1 MPSEESILVN
11 ITPAETRVAWVDN
24 GILRE
29 VWIERAN
36 KRGLVG
42 NIYLG
47 KVERVL
53 PGMQAAFIN
62 IGLERTGFLHVS
74 DICPKTALSS
84 MENMPEDCDDI
95 TKFLRA
101 GQKVVVQVV
110 KDPLSSKGAR
120 LTMLVTI
127 PSRLLVFMPEEKMI
141 GVSQRI
147 DSSEERERLREVV
160 HSIPEAQSSVGGFIV
175 RTVAEGAGFHEIRA
189 DIVYLEQLW
198 SEIIEKQQKV
208 KVSALLYEDQPLYLN
223 LLRDIPVDN
232 LKEIQVDSFETHKK
246 MLNFSNS
253 YVMNLANKLV
263 HYSGE
268 RPLFDLHN
276 IEEEIKLALNK
287 RVNLKSGGY
296 LIIDQTEAMTTVD
309 VNTGGFVGHKNL
321 EETIFRTN
329 LEATK
334 AIARQLRLRNLG
346 GIIILDLID
355 MDNQEHRTAV
365 YSALQKELLKD
376 KVKMS
381 ISAISNLG
389 LIEMTRKRTRESL
402 ERVLCEPCDVCQG
415 RGSVKTAETISF
427 EVFRE
432 ITRMA
437 KQFEAK
443 NYRVI
448 ASESVASYILDEA
461 SNRVV
466 DLEVFLNKN
475 IRFQAESGYF
485 VEQFDVVMS

>member
-355 MDNQEHRTAV
+355 MDDQEHRTAV

-381 ISAISNLG
+381 ISAISKLG

>member
-11 ITPAETRVAWVDN
+11 ITPVETRVAWVDN

-110 KDPLSSKGAR
+110 KNPLSSKGAR

-147 DSSEERERLREVV
+147 DSREERERLREVI

-376 KVKMS
+376 KVKVS

>member
-101 GQKVVVQVV
+101 GQEVVVQVV

>member
-101 GQKVVVQVV
+101 GQKVVVQVI

>member
-11 ITPAETRVAWVDN
+11 ITPMETRVAWVDN

-110 KDPLSSKGAR
+110 KNPLSSKGAR

-147 DSSEERERLREVV
+147 DSREERERLRELI

-268 RPLFDLHN
+268 SPLFDLHN

-389 LIEMTRKRTRESL
+389 LIEMTRKITRESL

>member
-232 LKEIQVDSFETHKK
+232 LKEIQIDSFETHKK